1 MITKAVIISVF
12 VYSHA
17 QDDPCPTDEEDGRE
31 GLKFMGFA
39 LPENED
45 EMERYAIKFT
55 IYLCTQY
62 YITVDFCSSLYF
74 LNIFCKTI
82 WYMIKKSIIT
92 KYIYKYFLL
101 ICFNKIVYY
110 MLPILSS
117 KFSKN
122 S

>member
-1 MITKAVIISVF
+1 MITTAVIISVF

-39 LPENED
+39 LPENEE

-55 IYLCTQY
+55 IYLRTQY
-62 YITVDFCSSLYF
+62 YITVDFYSSLYF
-74 LNIFCKTI
+74 PNIFCKAI
-82 WYMIKKSIIT
+82 CYMIKKSIIT
-92 KYIYKYFLL
+92 KYMYKYFLL